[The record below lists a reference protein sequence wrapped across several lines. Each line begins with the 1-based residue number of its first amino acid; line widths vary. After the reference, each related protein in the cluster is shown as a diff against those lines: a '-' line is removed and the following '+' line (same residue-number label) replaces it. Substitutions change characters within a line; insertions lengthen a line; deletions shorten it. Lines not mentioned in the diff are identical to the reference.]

1 MLANSLS
8 NVLKSVTRRPHN
20 LLGSVPGSR
29 LTKRQFR
36 VSAYASPAT
45 ADDLDLAAVFDQPS
59 TSTHTS
65 SIPSGL
71 FGENALTT
79 PQSFH
84 ALAVANVL
92 KAQAITQRVL
102 DAPRSREEMF
112 KVVKNLDRLS
122 DTLCSVIDLAELVRN
137 SHPDAK
143 WVKMADDIYD
153 QLCEYMNT
161 LNVSVK
167 LYEVRVYNNETSVHS
182 LMLFLQFRFSVTSL
196 PTRKLLPLC
205 RRRHFRLHSFSGEIS
220 RNMAS
225 IFPKNNEI
233 TLLLLPPRY
242 SVWVVSFSMNREVLG
257 HQHLSSRPSWRG

>member
-29 LTKRQFR
+29 LNTTKRQFR
-36 VSAYASPAT
+36 VSAHASPAT

-59 TSTHTS
+59 TSIHTS

-71 FGENALTT
+71 FGEHALTT

-84 ALAVANVL
+84 ALAVANVR

-137 SHPDAK
+137 SHPDAT

-161 LNVSVK
+161 LNVSVE
-167 LYEVRVYNNETSVHS
+167 LYEVRVYNNETSIHS
-182 LMLFLQFRFSVTSL
+182 LMLVLQFRFSVTSL
-196 PTRKLLPLC
+196 PTRKSLPLC
-205 RRRHFRLHSFSGEIS
+205 RRRHCRLHSFFGEIS

-225 IFPKNNEI
+225 TFPKSNEI
-233 TLLLLPPRY
+233 T
-242 SVWVVSFSMNREVLG
+242 
-257 HQHLSSRPSWRG
+257 